1 MCKDGAL
8 NKTLNT
14 MHGKSSIFFKREMY
28 TAFLR
33 TPSIAGFEQPSDD
46 VPNDDDDDADD
57 DKNAPKK

>member
-1 MCKDGAL
+1 
-8 NKTLNT
+8 

-33 TPSIAGFEQPSDD
+33 TPSIARFEQPSDD
-46 VPNDDDDDADD
+46 VPNDDDDDDDD